1 MFKYQLVSFG
11 KYEKHIFQHASG
23 KALFSIVPGGG
34 ASLTDLILDGKSI
47 LDGCKTPVEVSV
59 NNWGKSSMLF
69 PFPNRLRE
77 GRYEWGGEILEFP
90 VNDPATGTALHGL
103 GMDKDIEL
111 IGYEIGENDATA
123 VCQYQSRGENASYPF
138 PFTFTAVFKIEYPGQ
153 LTITLAF
160 RNDGDR
166 PIPAGLGWHPY
177 FHLGYSE
184 IKDLEFQMPVCQLVG
199 IDASMIPTGK
209 RYAYD
214 DFAVSKKIGTT
225 VLDNCFALP
234 DQEGIAETFLRKG
247 GEQLRFWQET
257 GPGKYNFL
265 QVFTPAH
272 RSSIAIEPM
281 TCNIDAFNNGEG
293 LAVIEPGAEIRARFG
308 MELSHL

>member
-1 MFKYQLVSFG
+1 MFKHEFVSFG
-11 KYEKHIFQHASG
+11 KYEKHIFRHASG
-23 KALFSIVPGGG
+23 KVFFSLVPGGG
-34 ASLTDLILDGKSI
+34 ASVTDLILHGKSI
-47 LDGCKTPVEVSV
+47 LDGCQTPVEVSV
-59 NNWGKSSMLF
+59 NNWGKSGMLF

-77 GRYEWGGEILEFP
+77 GRYEWGGERLEFP

-103 GMDKDIEL
+103 GMDKNIEL
-111 IGYEIGENDATA
+111 IGYEIGENEATA
-123 VCQYQSRGENASYPF
+123 VCQYQSQGENASYPF

-166 PIPAGLGWHPY
+166 SIPAGLGWHPY
-177 FHLGYSE
+177 FHLGYPE
-184 IKDLEFQMPVCQLVG
+184 IKDIELQMPVCQFVG
-199 IDASMIPTGK
+199 IDAAMIPTGK

-234 DQEGIAETFLRKG
+234 DAEGIAETFLRGKS
-247 GEQLRFWQET
+247 EQLRFWQET
-257 GPGKYNFL
+257 GSGKYNFL

-281 TCNIDAFNNGEG
+281 TCNIDAFNNGDG

-308 MELSHL
+308 MELSLL

>member
-1 MFKYQLVSFG
+1 MFRHQLVSFG

-23 KALFSIVPGGG
+23 KTLFSLVPGCG
-34 ASLTDLILDGKSI
+34 ACLTDLVLHGRPV
-47 LDGCKTPVEVSV
+47 LDGCKTPVEASI
-59 NNWGKSSMLF
+59 NNWGKSGMLF
-69 PFPNRLRE
+69 PFPNRLRD
-77 GRYEWGGEILEFP
+77 GRYEWGGEIFEFP

-111 IGYEIGENDATA
+111 IGYEVGENEATA
-123 VCQYQSRGENASYPF
+123 VCQFQSEGDYPYYPF
-138 PFTFTAVFKIEYPGQ
+138 PFTFTAVFKIEHPGR

-166 PIPAGLGWHPY
+166 ALPAGLGWHPY
-177 FHLGYSE
+177 FHLGYDQ
-184 IKDLEFQMPVCQLVG
+184 IKDTALQMPDCQLVG
-199 IDASMIPTGK
+199 IDSAMIPTGK

-214 DFAVSKKIGTT
+214 EFAVSKKIGTT

-234 DQEGIAETFLRKG
+234 DAEGIAEIFLRR
-247 GEQLRFWQET
+247 ESHELRFWQET
-257 GPGKYNFL
+257 GPGKFNFL

-272 RSSIAIEPM
+272 RGSIAIEPM

-293 LAVIEPGAEIRARFG
+293 LAVIEPGAEIRAKFG
-308 MELSHL
+308 MEFTG